1 MPSSLLFSI
10 NNEGR
15 VHTLSTSGTVWREL
29 PYVGQEFKKLSAI
42 PHFLWALG
50 GDHQVYVYVH
60 GLDIPIRIREE
71 SYENERWIPIEGFTS
86 RLLPTDRYHFSS
98 ADGSVDRSTD
108 KIRLPSMAWQWEGD
122 WQLELS
128 LAGQP
133 LDHNGWT
140 YAVDFP
146 AQFSPKK
153 QWSSCVRRRL
163 WVRSRRYSAMN
174 SWCAIAP
181 LHKDATTE
189 PFIDICVGGHNIVG
203 ADAGT
208 MLVWAVTSH
217 NRVMF
222 RTGVTS
228 KSPEGA
234 KWNFVP
240 VPVGCE
246 INQLRVGATG
256 LVWASLLDGRA
267 LVRIGVTRDSLCGE
281 SWVEIRG
288 PMVASRIIQVSVG
301 TCAVWAVT
309 QDKQIWFR
317 KGVRGEGSGISEEL
331 AAGSGWIEMVGRM
344 SMISVSANDQV
355 WGVGADD
362 RAIYFRMGVTMG
374 DLTGKRWRALH
385 APQQVSRANSN
396 ASLHRDKFHRSCNSL
411 NQRPHSISEITSG
424 IAEWEE
430 QSHSAPTV
438 PTSLPI
444 GEVTGKHF
452 ETQLK
457 NPKAWSPV
465 RSVGSVVGTEAHP
478 ETDDSVWQADDSS
491 HSSIFYAEDEEL
503 YWAESE
509 TSWAWVEAGACLL
522 DPSQLPNWF
531 IEVGNLHQPE
541 LDQPWRMTILE
552 DLKIRVRS
560 IELYSNYH
568 SAVDT
573 TSWTQSGE
581 ARVCLN
587 MPVVFVECVLQ
598 LEWVHTNGVVTILN
612 PDGATT
618 MHQFSVTD
626 ISCVQ
631 CCSEPG
637 SPRLAV
643 HTPHITP
650 YCIKLQFSSDCQ
662 LEEWQN
668 HFTSVCGQ
676 AHTISG
682 KPPDR
687 SMWALTSLG
696 DIFVSNIINLEASQ
710 KEDNVYVQEIDLVGK
725 EVPISIPFH
734 AGCPPGTEML
744 LTGCVADDADRI
756 GFNFDSH
763 SNYKVR
769 HKAHSE
775 LQHTNFHFN
784 PRFHDN
790 VVVRNT
796 MIDGQWG
803 DEERDG
809 GLPFSRGQEFSLK
822 IVCSIREYIVYI
834 NDEKF
839 CTYMYRLPPY
849 SVISLLI
856 WGRVQ
861 PFKFILK
868 CPVPIIDPKD
878 LFWRQLGGHFRRIE
892 SCSTGVTWGIGYDH
906 TGWVYNYGWGGSF
919 IGSLDSNNINTM
931 TDSQDYRVYE
941 NQRWNP
947 VSGYTS
953 TGLPTDRHMWSDATG
968 KQKRTRDQVKL
979 LSMHWQWVSDW
990 LVDFH
995 VPGGVDREGW
1005 QYAMDFPSTY
1015 HANKHFTDYVRR
1027 RRWYRRCAVGTTG
1040 PWQELGHTKLQEV
1053 SLEPINDTPDCTI
1066 SVWALATDGQAMI
1079 RIGVTQLNP
1088 AGTMWEHVNSDQPLK
1103 SISCGPYNQVWS
1115 IGNNGCAYWRVGIRS
1130 ENLQGESWASVE
1142 PPSASHLKQISV
1154 GKIGVWALDKLGRLH
1169 VRKEVS
1175 SVFPEGTHWQTITA
1189 DPLVLNSTPN
1199 TTGFKQVSVG
1209 QIEVWAITDG
1219 GILLKRHGMCSGNPA
1234 GTGWNAGITG
1244 NWQHLC
1250 VKAL

>member
-29 PYVGQEFKKLSAI
+29 PYVGQEFKKLSAV

-60 GLDIPIRIREE
+60 GLDIPIRVREE
-71 SYENERWIPIEGFTS
+71 SYENERWIPIEGFTA
-86 RLLPTDRYHFSS
+86 RLLPTDRYHFSN
-98 ADGSVDRSTD
+98 ADGTTDRSID
-108 KIRLPSMAWQWEGD
+108 KIRLSSMAWQWEGD
-122 WQLELS
+122 WQLELT

-146 AQFSPKK
+146 SQYYPKK

-181 LHKDATTE
+181 LHSDATKE
-189 PFIDICVGGHNIVG
+189 PFIDICVGGQNVIG
-203 ADAGT
+203 ADPGT

-234 KWNFVP
+234 KWNPVSVP
-240 VPVGCE
+240 PGCE
-246 INQLRVGATG
+246 INQISVGATG

-267 LVRIGVTRDSLCGE
+267 LVRIGVTRDSLSGE
-281 SWVEIRG
+281 SWVELRG
-288 PMVASRIIQVSVG
+288 PLDNSRIIQVSVG

-317 KGVRGEGSGISEEL
+317 KGVKGEGAGISEEL
-331 AAGSGWIEMVGRM
+331 AAGCGWVEMVGRM
-344 SMISVSANDQV
+344 SMVSVSANDQV
-355 WGVGADD
+355 WAVGADD
-362 RAIYFRMGVTMG
+362 RAIYYRMGVTMG

-385 APQQVSRANSN
+385 APQQVSRASSN
-396 ASLHRDKFHRSCNSL
+396 ASLNRDKFHRSCNSL

-424 IAEWEE
+424 ISEWDE
-430 QSHSAPTV
+430 QSHSAPTA

-444 GEVTGKHF
+444 GEVSGKHF

-478 ETDDSVWQADDSS
+478 ETDDSVWQADDSGN
-491 HSSIFYAEDEEL
+491 SSIFYAEDEEL
-503 YWAESE
+503 YWAEAE

-531 IEVGNLHQPE
+531 IETSILRQPE
-541 LDQPWRMTILE
+541 LDQPWRLQILE
-552 DLKIRVRS
+552 KLQMRMPGK
-560 IELYSNYH
+560 ELYSNYL

-573 TSWTQSGE
+573 TSWTHSGE

-587 MPVVFVECVLQ
+587 TPVIFVECILQ
-598 LEWVHTNGVVTILN
+598 LEWVHTNGVVTVLN

-626 ISCVQ
+626 ITCVQ

-637 SPRLAV
+637 SPRLAI
-643 HTPHITP
+643 HTPHVPP
-650 YCIKLQFSSDCQ
+650 YSIKLQFSGDSQ
-662 LEEWQN
+662 LEEWLA

-676 AHTISG
+676 VHSISG
-682 KPPDR
+682 KPAEK
-687 SMWALTSLG
+687 SLWAITNLG
-696 DIFVSNIINLEASQ
+696 DIFVSNTLSLEMSQ
-710 KEDNVYVQEIDLVGK
+710 MQDNMYVQEINLAGK
-725 EVPISIPFH
+725 EVPISIPIH
-734 AGCPPGTEML
+734 AGIRPDTEIL
-744 LTGCVADDADRI
+744 LTGCIADDADRI
-756 GFNFDSH
+756 GINFDSH
-763 SNYKVR
+763 SYYKLR
-769 HKAHSE
+769 HKAHTE
-775 LQHTNFHFN
+775 LQNTAFHFN
-784 PRFHDN
+784 PRFGDN
-790 VVVRNT
+790 IIVRNS
-796 MIDGQWG
+796 MLDGKWC

-809 GLPFSRGQEFSLK
+809 DLPLVRGHEFNLK
-822 IVCSIREYIVYI
+822 ILCSTEEYIVYI
-834 NDEKF
+834 NGQKF
-839 CTYMYRLPPY
+839 CTYKHRLSPY
-849 SVISLLI
+849 SVITMSI
-856 WGRVQ
+856 WGKVQ
-861 PFKFILK
+861 PFKCVMKTVI
-868 CPVPIIDPKD
+868 PIINPCDI
-878 LFWRQLGGHFRRIE
+878 FWRQLGGHLRRIE
-892 SCSTGVTWGIGYDH
+892 SCSTGVTWGIGYDR
-906 TGWVYNYGWGGSF
+906 TAWVYNYGWGGSF
-919 IGSLDSNNINTM
+919 IGSLDSNNVNPM

-1027 RRWYRRCAVGTTG
+1027 RRWYRRCAVATTG

-1053 SLEPINDTPDCTI
+1053 SLAPVNDTVA
-1066 SVWALATDGQAMI
+1066 VWALAAGGQAMF
-1079 RIGVTQLNP
+1079 RTGVTQSTP
-1088 AGTMWEHVNSDQPLK
+1088 TGTMWEHVNSDQALT
-1103 SISCGPYNQVWS
+1103 SISCGPYNKVWA
-1115 IGNNGCAYWRVGIRS
+1115 IGNNGCAYWRVGIQL
-1130 ENLQGESWASVE
+1130 EKLQGESWASVE
-1142 PPSASHLKQISV
+1142 PPTATHLKQVSV
-1154 GKIGVWALDKLGRLH
+1154 GKIGVWTLDKLGRLY
-1169 VRKEVS
+1169 VRKEVTT
-1175 SVFPEGTHWQTITA
+1175 VFPEGTHWQCIMA
-1189 DPLVLNSTPN
+1189 DPPILSSAPG

-1209 QIEVWAITDG
+1209 TKEVWAVTDG
-1219 GILLKRHGMCSGNPA
+1219 GVALKRHGICPENPS
-1234 GTGWNAGITG
+1234 GTGWNFGIAG

-1250 VKAL
+1250 AKAL